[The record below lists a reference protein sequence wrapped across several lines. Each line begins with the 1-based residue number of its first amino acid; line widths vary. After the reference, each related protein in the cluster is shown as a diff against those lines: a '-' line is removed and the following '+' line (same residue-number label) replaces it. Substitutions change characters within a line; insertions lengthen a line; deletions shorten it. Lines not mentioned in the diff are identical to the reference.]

1 MGEST
6 PSALKDVR
14 AIVEPTAAKPSGQPS
29 PAAARLT
36 SLDAFHGFTMFWIVG
51 GTGLMAGLQSLG
63 NNPVLKALEYEL
75 EHTPWR
81 GLRFYD
87 CIWPSFMLMV
97 GVSIPFA
104 FASRARTQ
112 SYGQLLIH
120 AFWRAAVLFL
130 LGSIRESISLRTPY
144 LIELSS
150 ALQPIAI
157 AYFVGALLATKSIK
171 LQAAVSAL
179 ILLGYALLLAFV
191 PAPQI
196 PAGSYELNHNLVHYV
211 DIALLGQR
219 HWDQWPYASEGWGTV
234 LSTIPTISTT
244 LLGVVIGKMLVMPQ
258 LSLKRKAKLV
268 GIIGIFCFGLGWA
281 LSQSIP
287 VVMKLWTT
295 SYGLASAGVACLEFL
310 AFFWIIELRG
320 HRRWVLLFVP
330 FGTNA
335 LFIYMFASLLPLHG
349 WVSIFTKGLGSVW
362 PRVEPLTTA
371 ILVIAIEW
379 WMLSWMQRRR
389 IFIRP

>member
-14 AIVEPTAAKPSGQPS
+14 AIVEPAAARPSGQPS

-36 SLDAFHGFTMFWIVG
+36 SLDAFRGFTMFWIVG

-63 NNPVLKALEYEL
+63 NNPVLKAIEYEL

-112 SYGQLLIH
+112 SHSQLLIH

-157 AYFVGALLATKSIK
+157 AYFVAALLATKSIK
-171 LQAAVSAL
+171 L
-179 ILLGYALLLAFV
+179 
-191 PAPQI
+191 
-196 PAGSYELNHNLVHYV
+196 
-211 DIALLGQR
+211 
-219 HWDQWPYASEGWGTV
+219 
-234 LSTIPTISTT
+234 
-244 LLGVVIGKMLVMPQ
+244 
-258 LSLKRKAKLV
+258 
-268 GIIGIFCFGLGWA
+268 
-281 LSQSIP
+281 
-287 VVMKLWTT
+287 
-295 SYGLASAGVACLEFL
+295 
-310 AFFWIIELRG
+310 
-320 HRRWVLLFVP
+320 
-330 FGTNA
+330 
-335 LFIYMFASLLPLHG
+335 
-349 WVSIFTKGLGSVW
+349 
-362 PRVEPLTTA
+362 
-371 ILVIAIEW
+371 
-379 WMLSWMQRRR
+379 
-389 IFIRP
+389 

>member
-1 MGEST
+1 
-6 PSALKDVR
+6 
-14 AIVEPTAAKPSGQPS
+14 
-29 PAAARLT
+29 
-36 SLDAFHGFTMFWIVG
+36 
-51 GTGLMAGLQSLG
+51 
-63 NNPVLKALEYEL
+63 KALEYEL

-295 SYGLASAGVACLEFL
+295 SY
-310 AFFWIIELRG
+310 
-320 HRRWVLLFVP
+320 
-330 FGTNA
+330 
-335 LFIYMFASLLPLHG
+335 
-349 WVSIFTKGLGSVW
+349 
-362 PRVEPLTTA
+362 
-371 ILVIAIEW
+371 
-379 WMLSWMQRRR
+379 
-389 IFIRP
+389 